1 MQSRERLPIVIV
13 GHVDHGKSTL
23 VGRLF
28 HDTDSLPEGRYEAIR
43 EMCLRRGMPFE
54 WAFLTDALQGER
66 DQAVTI
72 DTAHI
77 WFETDKRDYVL
88 IDVPGHKEFLRNMVT
103 GAAQADAALLLV
115 DAEEGVRE
123 QSRRHGTLLQL
134 LGIFQVM
141 VLINKIDR
149 IGHDRERIRSVETEM
164 LAYLSELGVVPR
176 FVIPVS
182 ARDGDNVA
190 ERSSH
195 TDWYDGPTVLE
206 ALDHFEPA
214 PQTGD
219 LPLRLPIQDVY
230 KFDER
235 RILAGRIETGVLRN
249 GDRVLFSPSNKTA
262 HVASIEAW
270 AAEASLEVA
279 AGDSIGITLDEP
291 LFVERGEVISHL
303 DAPPLE
309 SDVFRGRLFWLDSKP
324 LGVGSRYTMK
334 LNTSEVGVTVQSVER
349 VIDASDLSTVSSGS
363 VPKNAVAE
371 VVLRADRLLAL
382 DSHARNGPTGRFVM
396 VDDYRIAG
404 GGIISMDGYPD
415 QRALVSVKSTNITE
429 VAHTV
434 APDERIARNRHQG
447 GVVWLT
453 GLSGSGKSTL
463 AQACERELFR
473 RGYQVYVLDG
483 DNVRA
488 GLNANLGF
496 SPEDR
501 AENIRRVGEA
511 AALFADAGMLVIT
524 AFISP
529 YVADRARARVAAE
542 RLVGEGAFQEVF
554 VKADLATC
562 EDRDPK
568 GLYAR
573 ARAGEIAEF
582 TGVSAPYEAPDAPD
596 LVVDTAA
603 GDISACVAVLLEHV
617 DHTFSQRG

>member
-1 MQSRERLPIVIV
+1 
-13 GHVDHGKSTL
+13 
-23 VGRLF
+23 
-28 HDTDSLPEGRYEAIR
+28 
-43 EMCLRRGMPFE
+43 
-54 WAFLTDALQGER
+54 
-66 DQAVTI
+66 
-72 DTAHI
+72 
-77 WFETDKRDYVL
+77 
-88 IDVPGHKEFLRNMVT
+88 
-103 GAAQADAALLLV
+103 
-115 DAEEGVRE
+115 
-123 QSRRHGTLLQL
+123 
-134 LGIFQVM
+134 
-141 VLINKIDR
+141 
-149 IGHDRERIRSVETEM
+149 
-164 LAYLSELGVVPR
+164 
-176 FVIPVS
+176 
-182 ARDGDNVA
+182 
-190 ERSSH
+190 
-195 TDWYDGPTVLE
+195 
-206 ALDHFEPA
+206 
-214 PQTGD
+214 
-219 LPLRLPIQDVY
+219 
-230 KFDER
+230 
-235 RILAGRIETGVLRN
+235 
-249 GDRVLFSPSNKTA
+249 
-262 HVASIEAW
+262 
-270 AAEASLEVA
+270 
-279 AGDSIGITLDEP
+279 
-291 LFVERGEVISHL
+291 
-303 DAPPLE
+303 
-309 SDVFRGRLFWLDSKP
+309 
-324 LGVGSRYTMK
+324 
-334 LNTSEVGVTVQSVER
+334 
-349 VIDASDLSTVSSGS
+349 S

-382 DSHARNGPTGRFVM
+382 DSHARSGPTGRFVM

>member
-1 MQSRERLPIVIV
+1 
-13 GHVDHGKSTL
+13 
-23 VGRLF
+23 
-28 HDTDSLPEGRYEAIR
+28 
-43 EMCLRRGMPFE
+43 MCLRRGMPFE

-382 DSHARNGPTGRFVM
+382 DSHARSGPTGRFVM

>member
-1 MQSRERLPIVIV
+1 
-13 GHVDHGKSTL
+13 
-23 VGRLF
+23 
-28 HDTDSLPEGRYEAIR
+28 
-43 EMCLRRGMPFE
+43 
-54 WAFLTDALQGER
+54 
-66 DQAVTI
+66 
-72 DTAHI
+72 
-77 WFETDKRDYVL
+77 
-88 IDVPGHKEFLRNMVT
+88 
-103 GAAQADAALLLV
+103 
-115 DAEEGVRE
+115 
-123 QSRRHGTLLQL
+123 
-134 LGIFQVM
+134 
-141 VLINKIDR
+141 
-149 IGHDRERIRSVETEM
+149 M

-382 DSHARNGPTGRFVM
+382 DSHARSGPTGRFVM